1 VSVHIGQFLAV
12 LIALGGF
19 VALHRLLEPAART

>member
-1 VSVHIGQFLAV
+1 MEL

-19 VALHRLLEPAART
+19 VALFAMRVIAPKYPVKKAD